1 MFIAKFLEKEIEEK
15 LKNYIKDLMKEI
27 DISRICEKNNE
38 NSVKYYESFETN
50 NEFVIVMEHYDEHLS
65 KFIKVKFIKEQKFF
79 NSKEIYEIL
88 KQLNNTFKIMKENKY
103 FGKIYQ

>member
-27 DISRICEKNNE
+27 DIMRICEKNNE

-65 KFIKVKFIKEQKFF
+65 KFINVKFIKEQKFF
-79 NSKEIYEIL
+79 IQKKYM
-88 KQLNNTFKIMKENKY
+88 KYLNN
-103 FGKIYQ
+103 